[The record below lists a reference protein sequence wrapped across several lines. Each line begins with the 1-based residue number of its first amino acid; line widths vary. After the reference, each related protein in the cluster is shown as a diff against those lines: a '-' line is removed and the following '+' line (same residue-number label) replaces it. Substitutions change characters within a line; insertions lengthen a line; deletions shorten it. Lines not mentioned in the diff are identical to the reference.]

1 MVRLTSMRGD
11 ISTTPANA
19 PKFTAHLKPEESHE
33 DFCFLQIEALGEL
46 DWRWVA
52 VLSAAVKGEVRA
64 FAKGLQHVPREGPE
78 MEDILVATP
87 TGLQSTHSDDR
98 LGRGQHQ

>member
-1 MVRLTSMRGD
+1 
-11 ISTTPANA
+11 
-19 PKFTAHLKPEESHE
+19 
-33 DFCFLQIEALGEL
+33 L

-78 MEDILVATP
+78 MEDILVATAARP
-87 TGLQSTHSDDR
+87 RIFILT
-98 LGRGQHQ
+98 RG